1 MQTRL
6 LSVAMLSTALA
17 LLTACPQTA
26 DAQGFRFG
34 RQTHRKSLQKKLEK
48 LNQAQRYTRM
58 VAPKKVNIDDWTE
71 VNLEGNQKFRYVY
84 GYDKD
89 RNRTSESIYITR
101 RENGQ

>member
-1 MQTRL
+1 
-6 LSVAMLSTALA
+6 
-17 LLTACPQTA
+17 
-26 DAQGFRFG
+26 
-34 RQTHRKSLQKKLEK
+34 
-48 LNQAQRYTRM
+48 M

-101 RENGQ
+101 RENGQWGAEELLTVGTYVYEYNAQGKLRKKR